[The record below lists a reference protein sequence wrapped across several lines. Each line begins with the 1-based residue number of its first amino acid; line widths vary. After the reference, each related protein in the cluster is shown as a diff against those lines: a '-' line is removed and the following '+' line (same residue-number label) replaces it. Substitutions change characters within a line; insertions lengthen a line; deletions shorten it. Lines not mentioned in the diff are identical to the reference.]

1 MSFFRGNETVVI
13 TRRSAA
19 TTDDFGNKTYT
30 TTTLTV
36 KGCFLG
42 FGGGSE
48 PIDANRDPV
57 DTKVTLYFPNGT
69 KIEEGDVFTV
79 RGTKF
84 VKDGSP
90 EAWENPF
97 GLDSGV
103 VVQVRKRNG

>member
-1 MSFFRGNETVVI
+1 MSFFRGNETVI
-13 TRRSAA
+13 IKRRSAA
-19 TTDDFGNKTYT
+19 STDDYGNATHTFT
-30 TTTLTV
+30 TITV
-36 KGCFLG
+36 KDCFLG

-48 PIDANRDPV
+48 PVDANRDPV

-69 KIEEGDVFTV
+69 RIEEGDRFTV
-79 RGTKF
+79 RGTEF

-97 GLDSGV
+97 GLDAGV